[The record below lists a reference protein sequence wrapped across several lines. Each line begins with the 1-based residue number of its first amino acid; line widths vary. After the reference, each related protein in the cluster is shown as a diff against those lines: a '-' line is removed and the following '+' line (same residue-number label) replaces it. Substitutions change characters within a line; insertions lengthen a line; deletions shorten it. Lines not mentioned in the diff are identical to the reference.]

1 VLTVTPGSYDQP
13 DAVPTYRWLRDGVEI
28 PGASAATYQLAPDDV
43 GRTVSVEVAGAK
55 PQFAPAVET
64 LAASG
69 TVTSPANVI
78 LKTKSNR
85 GRAIVRVRV
94 TAVGKLPVT
103 GKVLVRIGSWKR
115 EVKLSDGIVKVKVP
129 MSRGTK
135 KVRVRYLGSVEVPA
149 APKVVGSVQ
158 VR

>member
-1 VLTVTPGSYDQP
+1 M
-13 DAVPTYRWLRDGVEI
+13 
-28 PGASAATYQLAPDDV
+28 
-43 GRTVSVEVAGAK
+43 
-55 PQFAPAVET
+55 
-64 LAASG
+64 
-69 TVTSPANVI
+69 
-78 LKTKSNR
+78 
-85 GRAIVRVRV
+85 

-135 KVRVRYLGSVEVPA
+135 KVRVRYLGSAEVPA